1 MKGRLSKRKVAVYT
15 MERKLGIQSSNL
27 LARPEIENLHALKDH
42 GFESFFTGTIDVK
55 EVCKLKNEADK
66 LGLHFDHVHAPFMGI
81 NELWG
86 PGLSFVQ
93 YDLMKRIKQTID
105 AAYESGVN
113 RIVLHV
119 QGGPSTPRLCDIG
132 FARFDEIITYALDR
146 GVYVAIE
153 NLRRL
158 GPVACLMER
167 YERFKEVGFCYDT
180 GHEICYTSGIHFLDC
195 FGSRLLS
202 THIHDNHGIKDEDE
216 HLLPFDGI
224 FDYQDMMNR
233 INACGYDQVLSLEVC
248 KGSRY
253 KDMTDDQFLDTAYE
267 RILKISK
274 M

>member
-1 MKGRLSKRKVAVYT
+1 

-27 LARPEIENLHALKDH
+27 LKRPEIENIRALQAH

-55 EVCKLKNEADK
+55 AVCELKNEADK

-86 PGLSFVQ
+86 PGLSLVQ
-93 YDLMKRIKQTID
+93 YQLMKHIKQTID
-105 AAYESGVN
+105 AAAESGVN
-113 RIVLHV
+113 KIVLHV

-132 FARFDEIITYALDR
+132 FARFDEIISHAVDR
-146 GVYVAIE
+146 GVFVAIE

-167 YERFKEVGFCYDT
+167 YERFEEVGFCYDT

-195 FGSRLLS
+195 FGSKLLS
-202 THIHDNHGIKDEDE
+202 THIHDNLGIKDQDD
-216 HLLPFDGI
+216 HFLPFDGV
-224 FDYQDMMNR
+224 FDYQGMMDR
-233 INACGYDQVLSLEVC
+233 INAHEYKGALSLEVC
-248 KGSRY
+248 KSSKY
-253 KDMTDDQFLDTAYE
+253 QHLTDDEFLDTAYE
-267 RILKISK
+267 RILQISK